1 MRTVRQQ
8 RARGVVA
15 AVAGATLLVSM
26 LALPGGASAT
36 PVRAARFPQCTAAA
50 LDVWLNTA
58 GVGSAGRLTYELNF
72 TNLSSRTCTLFGY
85 PGVSGINQSG
95 HQLGF
100 AAGRDTTRAP
110 VTIAL
115 TSADARA
122 LGRLRREHRHGGPGG
137 DQHGRARHLSPRRG
151 RRAPRLR
158 AGPDQVVDDPV
169 PVRCVLQPRA
179 GRPLRGLRP
188 TALSPSVRWCSAH
201 RRHRRVPFGAG

>member
-85 PGVSGINQSG
+85 PGVRTSTS
-95 HQLGF
+95 
-100 AAGRDTTRAP
+100 RA
-110 VTIAL
+110 
-115 TSADARA
+115 TSWASPLVAT
-122 LGRLRREHRHGGPGG
+122 RHG
-137 DQHGRARHLSPRRG
+137 
-151 RRAPRLR
+151 
-158 AGPDQVVDDPV
+158 
-169 PVRCVLQPRA
+169 
-179 GRPLRGLRP
+179 
-188 TALSPSVRWCSAH
+188 H
-201 RRHRRVPFGAG
+201 RSRSR